1 MIAELTSDE
10 WTSPDHSETHLTSL
24 AEFGPSPF
32 PRWRGWNSFYSN
44 STVVYHLHKISGS
57 FPIWFWE
64 ISKWY
69 ECVPFVS
76 YRNVPDSCPGSQRF
90 PHFLKH
96 CSPLATRPAFAEN
109 CCAIF
114 SNTSFFVAFPT
125 PNKCLLSSHVE
136 IKRRTSASP
145 HRSRLFPGC
154 TGSCKYSVSA
164 DEVDKQ
170 EGSKAT
176 AEKSCMNFFWL
187 ACFCLVVSQAMVLTN
202 QKRLCISLRLN
213 GIWYNISCTNTQTV

>member
-1 MIAELTSDE
+1 MVRMRSICLV
-10 WTSPDHSETHLTSL
+10 P
-24 AEFGPSPF
+24 
-32 PRWRGWNSFYSN
+32 
-44 STVVYHLHKISGS
+44 
-57 FPIWFWE
+57 
-64 ISKWY
+64 
-69 ECVPFVS
+69 ECT
-76 YRNVPDSCPGSQRF
+76 DSCPGSQRF
-90 PHFLKH
+90 AHFLKH

-176 AEKSCMNFFWL
+176 AEKSCMQRICIEILNEQSFSSVQN
-187 ACFCLVVSQAMVLTN
+187 ADCMAMVQLTAAVHVQSTKLTN
-202 QKRLCISLRLN
+202 ISHENKRGQRGKLRVLAV
-213 GIWYNISCTNTQTV
+213 ICHSH